1 MSRVGIAVP
10 LLIKSDMSSQARCE
24 VKFSVKDE
32 TFNNA
37 ILKKIKKVDWV
48 FRGEWVEKICFYSYR
63 VELYEIRES
72 EFVMV
77 VKSGNAIMKLNTD
90 TLKKFN
96 RT

>member
-1 MSRVGIAVP
+1 MRFSKKLRKLTEYSEVNGWKKYAFIRIA
-10 LLIKSDMSSQARCE
+10 SS
-24 VKFSVKDE
+24 S
-32 TFNNA
+32 
-37 ILKKIKKVDWV
+37 
-48 FRGEWVEKICFYSYR
+48 
-63 VELYEIRES
+63 EIRES